1 MTLEQIEKAIEQRG
15 GRLKARYRD
24 QWGFIVN
31 GVILGTDNG
40 EILIDNLKNRVKP
53 DQVVAIN
60 HI

>member
-1 MTLEQIEKAIEQRG
+1 MTLEEIEKAVQQRG

-31 GVILGTDNG
+31 GVILGIDSG
-40 EILIDNLKNRVKP
+40 EILVDNLKNRVKP
-53 DQVVAIN
+53 DQVLAIN

>member
-1 MTLEQIEKAIEQRG
+1 MTLEEIEKAAQQRG

-31 GVILGTDNG
+31 GVILGIDNG
-40 EILIDNLKNRVKP
+40 EILVDNLKNRVKP
-53 DQVVAIN
+53 DNVLSIN